1 MAVETLQ
8 TDRLLIDGALVAWAS
23 GSQMTLINPA
33 TGAPADAVPES
44 DATDVGG
51 AVAAAKAACGD
62 GGWSRVGAG
71 ARRAVLYK
79 LADLLEQHLGALAS
93 MESRNVG
100 KSIKLARDSDLPF
113 SVDCLRFF
121 AGAARALEGRAAAEY
136 EPGYTSMVRRQA
148 AGRVGQVIPRNYPQ
162 RI

>member
-8 TDRLLIDGALVAWAS
+8 TDRLLIDGALVASAS
-23 GSQMTLINPA
+23 GRQTTLINPA
-33 TGAPADAVPES
+33 TGAPADVVPES
-44 DATDVGG
+44 DATDVGR
-51 AVAAAKAACGD
+51 AVAAAKAAFDD
-62 GGWSRVGAG
+62 GRWSQAG
-71 ARRAVLYK
+71 PSARAAALYK
-79 LADLLEQHLGALAS
+79 LADLLEQHLGALAAL
-93 MESRNVG
+93 ESRNVG
-100 KSIKLARDSDLPF
+100 NAIKLARDSDLPF